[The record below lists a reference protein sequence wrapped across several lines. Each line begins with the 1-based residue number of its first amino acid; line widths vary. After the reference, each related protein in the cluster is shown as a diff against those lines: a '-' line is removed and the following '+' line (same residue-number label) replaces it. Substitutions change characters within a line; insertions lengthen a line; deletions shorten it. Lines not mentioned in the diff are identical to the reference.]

1 MRLLKVSRMG
11 KLALFVANFLI
22 ILVLAPIQYSYAGS
36 IGSSPC
42 ASTVTTTST
51 TSVVY
56 SGGKCYIIFKSGS
69 NAWTAPTGLSS
80 VSLLVIGGGGAGG
93 SGAGGGGGG
102 AGGIVWDTSFAVT
115 PLTPYSLVVGDSGT
129 PGTNSLTPGGLQRSN
144 NGGDSWFNSNTTMVA
159 KGGGA
164 GASYGYSSSDSTYC
178 DGVSGGSGGGATE
191 CFVNGHVNAG
201 GSSTQTLPTGADL
214 IFANTGGITATNSYQ
229 AGGGGGGSGSIGT
242 ASSSYQVPGAG
253 GAGTQYFKP
262 LLTAIASAMPTAWQ
276 ETTTAGYIA
285 GGGGGASS
293 TSALGGVGGGGAGGA
308 NTVNSSSGANGV
320 ANTGSGG
327 GGASCCSPNGFGGYG
342 GSGLIV
348 IQYAANLSTSV
359 SIAAAGSATTATY
372 RSPILITATTV
383 GNNANVKFYQNGKV
397 IPGCQSVP
405 SSGFQAT
412 CSFRPAQKGTI
423 VIKAVLVAAN
433 GYLSSTSLPVT
444 LVVTNRSGKR

>member
-36 IGSSPC
+36 IGSAPC

-80 VSLLVIGGGGAGG
+80 VSLLIIGGGGAGG
-93 SGAGGGGGG
+93 SGAWGGGGG
-102 AGGIVWDTSFAVT
+102 AGGIVWDTSFAVI
-115 PLTPYSLVVGDSGT
+115 PLSSYSLVVGDSGT
-129 PGTNSLTPGGLQRSN
+129 PGTNSLTPAVSQRSN
-144 NGGDSWFNSNTTMVA
+144 NGGDSWFNSNTTLVA

-164 GASYGYSSSDSTYC
+164 GASYGYSTSDSTYC

-191 CFVNGHVNAG
+191 CNVNAHVNAG
-201 GSSTQTLPTGADL
+201 GSATQTLPTGADL
-214 IFANTGGITATNSYQ
+214 IFANAGGITATNAYQ
-229 AGGGGGGSGSIGT
+229 AGGGGGGSGSAGT
-242 ASSSYQVPGAG
+242 AVSSYQVPGAG

-285 GGGGGASS
+285 GGGGGAS
-293 TSALGGVGGGGAGGA
+293 TTGAAGGVGGGGSGGDQGKGI
-308 NTVNSSSGANGV
+308 NGVNGV

-327 GGASCCSPNGFGGYG
+327 GGASYNGTNGSGGYG
-342 GSGLIV
+342 ATGLIV

-359 SIAAAGSATTATY
+359 SIAAAGNATSATY

-383 GNNANVKFYQNGKV
+383 GNNAIVKFYQNGKV

-433 GYLSSTSLPVT
+433 GYLSSTSLPIT
-444 LVVTNRSGKR
+444 LAITNRSGKR